1 MILHWSKAVSLLLAA
16 ALLLTSCM
24 PGVFAGAEGVEQAA
38 QEASKPPLVIAGDT
52 SPLPPLH
59 AEQYEPPRPPLRPFS
74 VSAALFPQVAAAA
87 AGPDALL
94 LALPNAGPAP
104 TPLPVPVGPAFQ
116 WSQTDNYLILGTDH
130 RPGWTN
136 WRTDSVIIVGVD
148 RVNNRLGVFSVP
160 RDLYVQIPGYGWGR
174 INQVDYMGE
183 QANPG
188 GGGPK
193 LVSQVLQETLGVSTN
208 HWVRVRMDGFVDV
221 VNAVGGVTVHLDCAF
236 YEPIFNLSTNAWDT
250 FALPA
255 GDVWM
260 DGDTAYW
267 FVRLRLRE
275 SDIGRSR
282 RQRQFLWALRD
293 QVSKT
298 NLLARFPDLCGR
310 LSKHLHHGSLCL
322 PDVGPSQLGYDPGCG
337 QCARQRAESVR
348 SAELYDTRRGA
359 GAAHC
364 RSSACAGGGGRRME
378 RPGNGGRQ
386 PPGCHS
392 LSCAAARGGFCHG
405 ECAESLGNRSGPDW
419 GPAAGSCAA
428 SRRAAGSRA

>member
-1 MILHWSKAVSLLLAA
+1 
-16 ALLLTSCM
+16 
-24 PGVFAGAEGVEQAA
+24 
-38 QEASKPPLVIAGDT
+38 
-52 SPLPPLH
+52 
-59 AEQYEPPRPPLRPFS
+59 
-74 VSAALFPQVAAAA
+74 
-87 AGPDALL
+87 
-94 LALPNAGPAP
+94 
-104 TPLPVPVGPAFQ
+104 
-116 WSQTDNYLILGTDH
+116 
-130 RPGWTN
+130 
-136 WRTDSVIIVGVD
+136 
-148 RVNNRLGVFSVP
+148 
-160 RDLYVQIPGYGWGR
+160 
-174 INQVDYMGE
+174 MGE

-298 NLLARFPDLCGR
+298 NLLARFPDHVVAFQ
-310 LSKHLHHGSLCL
+310 KHLHHGSLCF
-322 PDVGPSQLGYDPGCG
+322 PDVGSSQLGHEPGCR
-337 QCARQRAESVR
+337 QRARQRAESVR
-348 SAELYDTRRGA
+348 FAELHDSRRGA
-359 GAAHC
+359 WC
-364 RSSACAGGGGRRME
+364 CALQIQRMCARWWKASGTPRQWSTPTAKMSLAVLPC
-378 RPGNGGRQ
+378 RPG
-386 PPGCHS
+386 
-392 LSCAAARGGFCHG
+392 
-405 ECAESLGNRSGPDW
+405 
-419 GPAAGSCAA
+419 
-428 SRRAAGSRA
+428 